1 MGQVVIC
8 IPQINEENI
17 MKERRKWDDSQS
29 PQWKYFQERERKEK
43 KRKTEKNLTLS
54 IRFDIL

>member
-17 MKERRKWDDSQS
+17 MKEQRKWDDSQS
-29 PQWKYFQERERKEK
+29 PQWKYFQRNERKENKNEK
-43 KRKTEKNLTLS
+43 KL
-54 IRFDIL
+54 DIIE

>member
-17 MKERRKWDDSQS
+17 MKEQKREWDESRS
-29 PQWKYFQERERKEK
+29 PQWKFFQENERKERKNEK
-43 KRKTEKNLTLS
+43 KLDI
-54 IRFDIL
+54 IR

>member
-17 MKERRKWDDSQS
+17 MKEQRKWDDSQS
-29 PQWKYFQERERKEK
+29 QQWKYFQENNERKENKNEK
-43 KRKTEKNLTLS
+43 KL
-54 IRFDIL
+54 DIIE

>member
-17 MKERRKWDDSQS
+17 IMKEQKRDWDESRS
-29 PQWKYFQERERKEK
+29 PQWKYFQENERKEK
-43 KRKTEKNLTLS
+43 RKKT
-54 IRFDIL
+54 